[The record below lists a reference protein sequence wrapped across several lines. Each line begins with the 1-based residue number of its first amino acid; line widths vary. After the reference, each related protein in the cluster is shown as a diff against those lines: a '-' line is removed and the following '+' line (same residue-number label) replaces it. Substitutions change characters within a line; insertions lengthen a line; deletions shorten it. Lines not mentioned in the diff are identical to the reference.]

1 MNSLDIREILGIS
14 RAAFS
19 RRYNIPIRTL
29 EDWDAGRKN
38 PPEYVLE
45 MLERIVREDKEERWF
60 LFLGT
65 VAGEELVAEGD
76 REEIQSRYEALSKEC
91 RKKDPDQ
98 ILVSCYMRS
107 EKQIKKA
114 KEVRDRWDK
123 LTAELT
129 EEDKNDIIEV
139 NGKKYIRKIY
149 EAHHK

>member
-1 MNSLDIREILGIS
+1 MNSLEIRGILGIS

-19 RRYNIPIRTL
+19 RRYNIPLRTL

-38 PPEYVLE
+38 PPEYVLQ

-65 VAGEELVAEGD
+65 LAGEELVAEGD
-76 REEIQSRYEALSKEC
+76 REEIQAKYEALSKEC
-91 RKKDPDQ
+91 RKKDPEQ
-98 ILVSCYMRS
+98 IVVSCYMKS

-114 KEVRDRWDK
+114 KEVCDRWD
-123 LTAELT
+123 ELT
-129 EEDKNDIIEV
+129 EEDKKDIIEV
-139 NGKKYIRKIY
+139 DGRKYIRKIY